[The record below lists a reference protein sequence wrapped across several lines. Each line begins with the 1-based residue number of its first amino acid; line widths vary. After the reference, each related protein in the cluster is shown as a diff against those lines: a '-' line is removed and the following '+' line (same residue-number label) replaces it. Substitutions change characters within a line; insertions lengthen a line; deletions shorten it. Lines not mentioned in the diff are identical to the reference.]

1 MDQAFID
8 ILLATSKVAP
18 VVAVLWLGIRFF
30 MKRDKESQ
38 TKINE
43 LQDELR
49 KNERDSLTVM
59 NRLTSVLD
67 KLIENS
73 AADKEDILKE
83 ISLLH
88 KDISRKLSEIKKA

>member
-18 VVAVLWLGIRFF
+18 VVAVLWLAVRFF

-49 KNERDSLTVM
+49 KNERDSLNVM

-73 AADKEDILKE
+73 ASDKEDILKE
-83 ISLLH
+83 ISSLH
-88 KDISRKLSEIKKA
+88 KDITKKLSEIKKA